1 MIIDPRAGHGP
12 GIGGFKD
19 DSQVGVALRE
29 GHPVYFVIFFRDP
42 EPGQTLLDVCEA
54 EQQFVKKVRELH
66 PASAKPAIVGNC
78 QGGWAA
84 MMLAASDPEDTGPI
98 VINGAPMSYWGGAF
112 QEGAGDNPMRYAG
125 GMLGGTWLS
134 SFAADLGNGVFDG
147 AYLVENFEN
156 LNPANTFWDK
166 YYNLFA
172 NVDTEPP
179 RFLEFERWWGGFY
192 LMNREEIEWITRNLF
207 VGNKLWSG
215 TKGTGGKAFDLRD
228 IKAPIVL
235 FASMGDNI
243 TPPQQAFNWVADV
256 YGSTDEIKARGPG
269 DRRAAARG
277 HRPPRD
283 LRLRQ
288 GGEEGARADRFRAEV
303 DRVACRPAC
312 TECRS
317 TRSRAATARSST
329 RSISSSASSRR
340 SSSSLNRFERNDEK
354 PFEAVAALSDFNQRA
369 YELFAQPFV
378 QSLGNEVTAKVSRQL
393 HPLRAQ
399 RWAFS
404 DLNPWLAWLGPAA
417 QAVKA
422 QRQAVAADN
431 PARKIER
438 MVSEGV
444 SASLDY
450 YREIARRDERGG
462 ILPDLRQRVLALSRR
477 QARGRP
483 ARGGECSR
491 AARPAVRQGGAG
503 VDRGRRIRRG
513 AGPRR
518 VRCSPGGARR
528 CRWHGSRSSRS
539 SPSNTAISCPT
550 SRPTSGG
557 ASAASRTSSSA
568 TSPRRRSRRCRSC
581 SPSRAIA
588 SGWSTLVRRLLADE
602 RMRRFEPTTEQL
614 DMMENIGETLD
625 VTPIKG
631 RRAVARSKSEAC
643 AGRETAQ
650 EQMMPRAETETRME
664 RKHEKYQRL
673 LDFCKTLPPTPTAV
687 AHPCDESS
695 LASAVEAAK
704 MGLITPILVGPRARI
719 EAVAKEKHLDITAF
733 EIVDAAHSQDSAA
746 KAVALVREGRA
757 EALMKG
763 SLHTDELMGE
773 VVKRDTGLRT
783 ARRVSHC
790 FIMDV
795 PTYAETLI
803 VTDAA
808 VNIAPSLAD
817 KVDIIQ
823 NAIDLA
829 HALRF
834 PEVRVAILSAM
845 ETVNPAVPSTVEAA
859 ALCKMAD
866 RRQITGAIVD
876 GPLALDNAISLESVA
891 IKKIDSPVA
900 GRANVL
906 VVPDLEAGNML
917 AKSLSFMAQADAAGI
932 VLGARVPIILTSRAD
947 SVITRLASCAIA
959 ALVASTRRET
969 AGKAVG

>member
-1 MIIDPRAGHGP
+1 MDATRQVARSYEISNKVAQLYQKRTKVAQEHFRERLTKAGVDGMAGLALKPVAPTEAWSNWYAYATDFAQRSILFWDTLRERGNNFVEHNRAGLPPVLHFEHEMIVDGRKLARPVNYALVRIIPPDGVRVDPKRRPYVIIDPRAGHGP

-147 AYLVENFEN
+147 AALVENFEN

-215 TKGTGGKAFDLRD
+215 TKGTGGKTFDLRD

-256 YGSTDEIKARGPG
+256 YGSTDEIKSRGQVIVGLLHEDIGHLGIFVSGKVAKKEHAQIVSVLKSIESLPPGLYGMKIHDVKGRDGKVEYEVTFVERQLEEIVAR
-269 DRRAAARG
+269 
-277 HRPPRD
+277 
-283 LRLRQ
+283 
-288 GGEEGARADRFRAEV
+288 
-303 DRVACRPAC
+303 
-312 TECRS
+312 
-317 TRSRAATARSST
+317 
-329 RSISSSASSRR
+329 
-340 SSSSLNRFERNDEK
+340 LNRFERNDEK

-422 QRQAVAADN
+422 QRQAMAADN

-450 YREIARRDERGG
+450 YRETRDATSEAAFFQTYGNVFSLYLADKHEADLRAAEIAAEPRDLPFVKEALASIEEGGFAEALARVGALLARRGAP
-462 ILPDLRQRVLALSRR
+462 LPLARLALKQELTVEYRDLLPNVTPD
-477 QARGRP
+477 QW
-483 ARGGECSR
+483 
-491 AARPAVRQGGAG
+491 
-503 VDRGRRIRRG
+503 RRIRG
-513 AGPRR
+513 EQDII
-518 VRCSPGGARR
+518 VRYEPEKAIAALPKLL
-528 CRWHGSRSSRS
+528 SRS
-539 SPSNTAISCPT
+539 T
-550 SRPTSGG
+550 
-557 ASAASRTSSSA
+557 
-568 TSPRRRSRRCRSC
+568 
-581 SPSRAIA
+581 AIA
-588 SGWSTLVRRLLADE
+588 SGWSRW
-602 RMRRFEPTTEQL
+602 
-614 DMMENIGETLD
+614 
-625 VTPIKG
+625 
-631 RRAVARSKSEAC
+631 S
-643 AGRETAQ
+643 
-650 EQMMPRAETETRME
+650 
-664 RKHEKYQRL
+664 
-673 LDFCKTLPPTPTAV
+673 
-687 AHPCDESS
+687 
-695 LASAVEAAK
+695 
-704 MGLITPILVGPRARI
+704 
-719 EAVAKEKHLDITAF
+719 
-733 EIVDAAHSQDSAA
+733 
-746 KAVALVREGRA
+746 
-757 EALMKG
+757 
-763 SLHTDELMGE
+763 
-773 VVKRDTGLRT
+773 
-783 ARRVSHC
+783 
-790 FIMDV
+790 
-795 PTYAETLI
+795 
-803 VTDAA
+803 
-808 VNIAPSLAD
+808 
-817 KVDIIQ
+817 
-823 NAIDLA
+823 
-829 HALRF
+829 
-834 PEVRVAILSAM
+834 
-845 ETVNPAVPSTVEAA
+845 
-859 ALCKMAD
+859 
-866 RRQITGAIVD
+866 
-876 GPLALDNAISLESVA
+876 
-891 IKKIDSPVA
+891 
-900 GRANVL
+900 
-906 VVPDLEAGNML
+906 
-917 AKSLSFMAQADAAGI
+917 
-932 VLGARVPIILTSRAD
+932 
-947 SVITRLASCAIA
+947 ASCSRTSACG
-959 ALVASTRRET
+959 VSSRRPNSST
-969 AGKAVG
+969 